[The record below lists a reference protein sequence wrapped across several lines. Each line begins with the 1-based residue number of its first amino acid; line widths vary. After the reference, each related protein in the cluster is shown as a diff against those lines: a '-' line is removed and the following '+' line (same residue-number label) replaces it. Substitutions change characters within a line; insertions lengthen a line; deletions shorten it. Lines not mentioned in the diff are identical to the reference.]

1 MLNSIELKEKL
12 NNIIKEK
19 KTNLCFSAD
28 FTKSFELIYWIE
40 LTAPYICI
48 LKTHIDI
55 LEDFEYSII
64 EKIKELSIRYN
75 FLIFEDRKFGDIGKT
90 FEKQLYGGIYKIGL
104 WADIISIHGICADGM
119 LSYINS
125 LPNNIK
131 KPSILIISQMSSINN
146 LITDEYSLNCFNVAL
161 KYKNL
166 VLGFISQNR
175 FIEDMSTHKFLF
187 ISPGIRLEKQTLLD
201 QQYRNHKDAILRD
214 KNDLIILGSCIYSDK
229 EPKNILSKLKNESYN
244 FYAN

>member
-1 MLNSIELKEKL
+1 MPGF
-12 NNIIKEK
+12 
-19 KTNLCFSAD
+19 TAD

-104 WADIISIHGICADGM
+104 WADIISIHGIRADGM

-175 FIEDMSTHKFLF
+175 FFKSF
-187 ISPGIRLEKQTLLD
+187 
-201 QQYRNHKDAILRD
+201 
-214 KNDLIILGSCIYSDK
+214 
-229 EPKNILSKLKNESYN
+229 
-244 FYAN
+244 